1 MIVSLDKIFTVLFS
15 VLCFSLAFIGD
26 QFYAVPNGINI
37 LLVATFPFVANKK
50 DIINLFAKKP
60 IVWFVIFLSFILI
73 KSILVGQFLEDLFVI
88 KKMFQVLLILILS
101 SGLKVGGLEWLKSG
115 IILGSFIAVFYSL
128 VKITFLIINTAS
140 FNFAKGP
147 VINETLPVQRL
158 YLGLL
163 CTISLILVLERFFKK
178 RRKMYLILALTFT
191 VFVFLIASR
200 IAMLSAIVIII
211 YYSFIKL
218 RSIQRYFALFLIL
231 AVTSTAIF
239 SNDNLSKRV
248 LHLDDNLRESYIDKI
263 AMHEPRFLIWKYSY
277 EVAKNTNTILGNGFR
292 LTQEKLLTSYRQI
305 PQLKKRKWFISKRFN
320 SHNQYIDI
328 FLSQGLLGFIIFLI
342 FLFQLFISAKKS
354 PTKTLLLISSLLFM
368 LIYNNFHRL
377 IGVFI
382 FSILIVFILDNKTL
396 QKLKK

>member
-50 DIINLFAKKP
+50 DIINLFTKKP
-60 IVWFVIFLSFILI
+60 IVWFVIFLSFVLI

-115 IILGSFIAVFYSL
+115 IILGSFIAIFYSL

-191 VFVFLIASR
+191 VFVFLIAAR

-305 PQLKKRKWFISKRFN
+305 PQLKKREWFISKRFN

>member
-1 MIVSLDKIFTVLFS
+1 MRGSLDKIFTVLFS

-37 LLVATFPFVANKK
+37 LLVAIFPFVANKK
-50 DIINLFAKKP
+50 DIIDFITKKS
-60 IVWFVIFLSFILI
+60 IVWFVIFLSFVLI
-73 KSILVGQFLEDLFVI
+73 KSILLGQFLEDLFVI

-115 IILGSFIAVFYSL
+115 IILGSFIAIFYSL

-178 RRKMYLILALTFT
+178 RRKTYLILALTFT
-191 VFVFLIASR
+191 VFVFLIAAR

-277 EVAKNTNTILGNGFR
+277 EVSKNTNTILGNGFR

-305 PQLKKRKWFISKRFN
+305 PQLKKREWFISKRFN

>member
-37 LLVATFPFVANKK
+37 LLVAIFPFVANKK
-50 DIINLFAKKP
+50 DIINLVTKKP
-60 IVWFVIFLSFILI
+60 IVWFVIFLSFVLI

-115 IILGSFIAVFYSL
+115 IILGSFIAIFYSL

-191 VFVFLIASR
+191 VFVFLIAAR

-305 PQLKKRKWFISKRFN
+305 PQLKKREWFISERFN

>member
-37 LLVATFPFVANKK
+37 LLVAIFPFVANKK
-50 DIINLFAKKP
+50 DIINLVTKKP
-60 IVWFVIFLSFILI
+60 IVWFVIFLSFVLI

-101 SGLKVGGLEWLKSG
+101 SGLKVGELKWLKSG
-115 IILGSFIAVFYSL
+115 IILGSFIAIFYSL

-191 VFVFLIASR
+191 VFVFLIAAR

-277 EVAKNTNTILGNGFR
+277 EVSKNTNTILGNGFR

-305 PQLKKRKWFISKRFN
+305 PQLKKREWFISERFN

>member
-37 LLVATFPFVANKK
+37 LLVAIFPFVANKK
-50 DIINLFAKKP
+50 DIINLVTKKP
-60 IVWFVIFLSFILI
+60 IVWFVIFLSFVLI

-115 IILGSFIAVFYSL
+115 IILGSFIAIFYSL

-178 RRKMYLILALTFT
+178 RRKTYLILALTFT
-191 VFVFLIASR
+191 VFVFLIAAR

-277 EVAKNTNTILGNGFR
+277 EVSKNTNTILGNGFR

-305 PQLKKRKWFISKRFN
+305 PQLKKREWFISKRFN

>member
-1 MIVSLDKIFTVLFS
+1 MRDFLEKTFTILFS

-37 LLVATFPFVANKK
+37 LLVAIFPFVANKK
-50 DIINLFAKKP
+50 DIIDLVTKKP
-60 IVWFVIFLSFILI
+60 IVWFVVFLSFILI

-88 KKMFQVLLILILS
+88 KKMFQILLILILS

-115 IILGSFIAVFYSL
+115 IILGSFAAIFYSL
-128 VKITFLIINTAS
+128 VKIALLIINTAS

-163 CTISLILVLERFFKK
+163 CTISLIFVLERFFKK
-178 RRKMYLILALTFT
+178 HKKINLLLALTFT
-191 VFVFLIASR
+191 GFVFLIAAR
-200 IAMLSAIVIII
+200 IAMLSVIVIII

-231 AVTSTAIF
+231 AVTSIVIF

-248 LHLDDNLRESYIDKI
+248 LHLDDTLRESYVDKI

-277 EVAKNTNTILGNGFR
+277 EVSKNTNIILGNGFR
-292 LTQEKLLTSYRQI
+292 LTQEKLLTSYKQI
-305 PQLKKRKWFISKRFN
+305 PQLKKREWFISKRFN

-328 FLSQGLLGFIIFLI
+328 FLSQGLLGFLIFLI
-342 FLFQLFISAKKS
+342 FLFQLFISAKNS

-368 LIYNNFHRL
+368 LIYNNFYRL

-382 FSILIVFILDNKTL
+382 FSILIVFILDNKNL

>member
-1 MIVSLDKIFTVLFS
+1 MIASLDKIFTVLFS

-37 LLVATFPFVANKK
+37 LLVAIFPFVANKK
-50 DIINLFAKKP
+50 DIINLFTKKP
-60 IVWFVIFLSFILI
+60 IVWFVIFLSFVLI

-115 IILGSFIAVFYSL
+115 IILGSFIAIFYSL

-191 VFVFLIASR
+191 VFVFLIAAR

-231 AVTSTAIF
+231 ALTSTAIF

-277 EVAKNTNTILGNGFR
+277 EVSKNTNTILGNGFR

-305 PQLKKRKWFISKRFN
+305 PQLKKREWFISKRFN

-342 FLFQLFISAKKS
+342 FLFQLFISVKKS

>member
-115 IILGSFIAVFYSL
+115 IILGSFIAIFYSL

-163 CTISLILVLERFFKK
+163 CIISLILVLERFFKK

-305 PQLKKRKWFISKRFN
+305 PQLKKREWFISKRFN

>member
-37 LLVATFPFVANKK
+37 LLVAIFPFVANKK
-50 DIINLFAKKP
+50 DIINLFTKKP
-60 IVWFVIFLSFILI
+60 IVWFVIFLSFVLI

-115 IILGSFIAVFYSL
+115 IILGSFIAIFYSL

-178 RRKMYLILALTFT
+178 RRKTYLILALTFT
-191 VFVFLIASR
+191 VFVFLIAAR

-305 PQLKKRKWFISKRFN
+305 PQLKKREWFISKRFN

>member
-1 MIVSLDKIFTVLFS
+1 MRDFLEKTFTILFS

-37 LLVATFPFVANKK
+37 LLVAIFPFVANKK
-50 DIINLFAKKP
+50 DIIDLVTKKP
-60 IVWFVIFLSFILI
+60 IVWFVVFLSFVLI

-88 KKMFQVLLILILS
+88 KKMFQILLILILS

-115 IILGSFIAVFYSL
+115 IILGSFAAIFYSL
-128 VKITFLIINTAS
+128 VKIALLIINTAS

-178 RRKMYLILALTFT
+178 HKKINLLLALTFT
-191 VFVFLIASR
+191 GFVFLIAAR
-200 IAMLSAIVIII
+200 IAMLSVIVIII

-248 LHLDDNLRESYIDKI
+248 LHLDDNLRESYVDKI

-277 EVAKNTNTILGNGFR
+277 EVSKNTNIILGNGFR
-292 LTQEKLLTSYRQI
+292 LTQEKLLTSYKQI
-305 PQLKKRKWFISKRFN
+305 PQLKKREWFISKRFN

-328 FLSQGLLGFIIFLI
+328 FLSQGLLGFLIFLI
-342 FLFQLFISAKKS
+342 FLFQLFISAKNS

-368 LIYNNFHRL
+368 LIYNNFYRL

-382 FSILIVFILDNKTL
+382 FSILIVFILDNKNL
-396 QKLKK
+396 QKIKK

>member
-37 LLVATFPFVANKK
+37 LLVAIFPFVANKK
-50 DIINLFAKKP
+50 DIINLVTKKP
-60 IVWFVIFLSFILI
+60 IVWFVIFLSFVLI

-115 IILGSFIAVFYSL
+115 IILGSLSAIFYSL
-128 VKITFLIINTAS
+128 VKIAFLIINTAS

-191 VFVFLIASR
+191 VFVFLIAAR

-277 EVAKNTNTILGNGFR
+277 EVSKNTNTILGNGFR

-305 PQLKKRKWFISKRFN
+305 PQLKKREWFISKRFN

>member
-37 LLVATFPFVANKK
+37 LLVAIFPFVANKK
-50 DIINLFAKKP
+50 DIINLFTKKP
-60 IVWFVIFLSFILI
+60 IVWFVIFLSFVLI

-115 IILGSFIAVFYSL
+115 IILGSFIAIFYSL

-178 RRKMYLILALTFT
+178 RRKTYLILALTFT
-191 VFVFLIASR
+191 VFVFLIAAR

-277 EVAKNTNTILGNGFR
+277 EVSKNTNTILGNGFR

-305 PQLKKRKWFISKRFN
+305 PQLKKREWFISKRFN

>member
-50 DIINLFAKKP
+50 DIINLFTKKP
-60 IVWFVIFLSFILI
+60 IVWFVIFLSFVLI

-115 IILGSFIAVFYSL
+115 IILGSFIAIFYSL

-191 VFVFLIASR
+191 VFVFLIAAR

-277 EVAKNTNTILGNGFR
+277 EVSKNTNTILGNGFR

-305 PQLKKRKWFISKRFN
+305 PQLKKREWFISERFN

>member
-37 LLVATFPFVANKK
+37 LLVAIFPFVANKK
-50 DIINLFAKKP
+50 DIINLVTKKP
-60 IVWFVIFLSFILI
+60 IVWFVIFLSFVLI

-115 IILGSFIAVFYSL
+115 IILGSFIAIFYSL

-191 VFVFLIASR
+191 VFVFLIAAR

-277 EVAKNTNTILGNGFR
+277 EVSKNTNTILGNGFR

-305 PQLKKRKWFISKRFN
+305 PQLKKREWFISERFN

>member
-37 LLVATFPFVANKK
+37 LLVAIFPFVANKK
-50 DIINLFAKKP
+50 DIINLFTKKP

-191 VFVFLIASR
+191 VFVFLIAAR

-305 PQLKKRKWFISKRFN
+305 PQLKKREWFISKRFN

>member
-37 LLVATFPFVANKK
+37 LLVAIFPFVANKK
-50 DIINLFAKKP
+50 DIINLVTKKP
-60 IVWFVIFLSFILI
+60 IVWFVIFLSFVLI

-115 IILGSFIAVFYSL
+115 IILGSFIAIFYSL

-191 VFVFLIASR
+191 VFVFLIAAR

-277 EVAKNTNTILGNGFR
+277 EVSKNTNTILGNGFR

-305 PQLKKRKWFISKRFN
+305 PQLKKREWFISKRFN
-320 SHNQYIDI
+320 SHNQYIDV

>member
-37 LLVATFPFVANKK
+37 LLVAIFPFVANKK
-50 DIINLFAKKP
+50 DIINLVTKKP
-60 IVWFVIFLSFILI
+60 IVWFVIFLSFVLI
-73 KSILVGQFLEDLFVI
+73 KSILLGQFLEDLFVI

-101 SGLKVGGLEWLKSG
+101 SGLKVGELKWLKSG

-128 VKITFLIINTAS
+128 VKIVILIINTAS

-178 RRKMYLILALTFT
+178 RRKTYLILALTFT
-191 VFVFLIASR
+191 VFVFLIAAR

-277 EVAKNTNTILGNGFR
+277 EVSKNTNTILGNGFR

-305 PQLKKRKWFISKRFN
+305 PQLKKREWFISKRFN

>member
-37 LLVATFPFVANKK
+37 LLVAIFPFVANKK
-50 DIINLFAKKP
+50 DIINLFTKKP
-60 IVWFVIFLSFILI
+60 IVWFVIFLSFVLI

-115 IILGSFIAVFYSL
+115 IILGSFIAIFYSL

-191 VFVFLIASR
+191 VFVFLIAAR

-218 RSIQRYFALFLIL
+218 RSIQRFFALFLIL

-305 PQLKKRKWFISKRFN
+305 PQLKKREWFISKRFN

>member
-1 MIVSLDKIFTVLFS
+1 MTVSLDKIFTVLFS

-37 LLVATFPFVANKK
+37 LLVAIFPFVANKK
-50 DIINLFAKKP
+50 DIINLFTKKP
-60 IVWFVIFLSFILI
+60 IVWFVIFLSFVLI

-115 IILGSFIAVFYSL
+115 IILGSFIAIFYSL

-191 VFVFLIASR
+191 VFVFLIAAR

-277 EVAKNTNTILGNGFR
+277 EVSKNTNTILGNGFR

-305 PQLKKRKWFISKRFN
+305 PQLKKREWFISKRFN

>member
-37 LLVATFPFVANKK
+37 LLVAIFPFVANKK
-50 DIINLFAKKP
+50 DIINLVTKKP
-60 IVWFVIFLSFILI
+60 IVWFVIFLSFVLI

-115 IILGSFIAVFYSL
+115 IILGSFIAIFYSL

-191 VFVFLIASR
+191 VFVFLIAAR

-218 RSIQRYFALFLIL
+218 RSIQRFFALFLIL

-305 PQLKKRKWFISKRFN
+305 PQLKKREWFISKRFN

>member
-37 LLVATFPFVANKK
+37 LLVAIFPFVANKK
-50 DIINLFAKKP
+50 DIINLVTKKP
-60 IVWFVIFLSFILI
+60 IVWFVIFLSFVLI

-115 IILGSFIAVFYSL
+115 IILGSFIAIFYSL

-191 VFVFLIASR
+191 VFVFLIAAR

-277 EVAKNTNTILGNGFR
+277 EVSKNTNTILGNGFR

-305 PQLKKRKWFISKRFN
+305 PQLKKREWFISKKFN

>member
-37 LLVATFPFVANKK
+37 LLVAIFPFVANKK

-60 IVWFVIFLSFILI
+60 IVWFVIFLSFVLI

-115 IILGSFIAVFYSL
+115 IILGSFIAIFYSL

-191 VFVFLIASR
+191 VFVFLIAAR

-305 PQLKKRKWFISKRFN
+305 PQLKKREWFISKRFN

>member
-37 LLVATFPFVANKK
+37 LLVAIFPFVANKK
-50 DIINLFAKKP
+50 DIINLFTKKP
-60 IVWFVIFLSFILI
+60 IVWFVIFLSFVLI

-115 IILGSFIAVFYSL
+115 IILGSFIAIFYSL

-191 VFVFLIASR
+191 VFVFLIAAR

-218 RSIQRYFALFLIL
+218 RSIQRYFTLFLIL

-277 EVAKNTNTILGNGFR
+277 EVSKNTNTILGNGFR

-305 PQLKKRKWFISKRFN
+305 PQLKKREWFISKRFN

>member
-1 MIVSLDKIFTVLFS
+1 
-15 VLCFSLAFIGD
+15 
-26 QFYAVPNGINI
+26 
-37 LLVATFPFVANKK
+37 
-50 DIINLFAKKP
+50 
-60 IVWFVIFLSFILI
+60 
-73 KSILVGQFLEDLFVI
+73 
-88 KKMFQVLLILILS
+88 
-101 SGLKVGGLEWLKSG
+101 
-115 IILGSFIAVFYSL
+115 
-128 VKITFLIINTAS
+128 
-140 FNFAKGP
+140 
-147 VINETLPVQRL
+147 
-158 YLGLL
+158 
-163 CTISLILVLERFFKK
+163 
-178 RRKMYLILALTFT
+178 MYLILALTFT

-305 PQLKKRKWFISKRFN
+305 PQLKKREWFISKRFN

>member
-60 IVWFVIFLSFILI
+60 IVWFVIFLSFVLI

-115 IILGSFIAVFYSL
+115 IILGSFIAIFYSL

-305 PQLKKRKWFISKRFN
+305 PQLKKREWFISKRFN

>member
-37 LLVATFPFVANKK
+37 LLVAIFPFVANKK
-50 DIINLFAKKP
+50 DIINLFTKKP
-60 IVWFVIFLSFILI
+60 IVWFVIFLSFVLI

-115 IILGSFIAVFYSL
+115 IILGSFIAIFYSL

-191 VFVFLIASR
+191 VFVFLIAAR

-305 PQLKKRKWFISKRFN
+305 PQLKKREWFISKRFN

-354 PTKTLLLISSLLFM
+354 PTKTLLLISSLLFV

>member
-37 LLVATFPFVANKK
+37 LLVAIFPFVANKK
-50 DIINLFAKKP
+50 DIINLVTKKP
-60 IVWFVIFLSFILI
+60 IVWFVIFLSFVLI

-115 IILGSFIAVFYSL
+115 IILGSFIAIFYSL

-191 VFVFLIASR
+191 VFVFLIAAR
-200 IAMLSAIVIII
+200 IAMLSVIVIII

-277 EVAKNTNTILGNGFR
+277 EVSKNTNTILGNGFR

-305 PQLKKRKWFISKRFN
+305 PQLKKREWFISKRFN

>member
-50 DIINLFAKKP
+50 DIINLFTKKP

-115 IILGSFIAVFYSL
+115 IILGSFIAIFYSL

-178 RRKMYLILALTFT
+178 RRKTYLILALTFT
-191 VFVFLIASR
+191 VFVFLIAAR

-277 EVAKNTNTILGNGFR
+277 EVSKNTNTILGNGFR

-305 PQLKKRKWFISKRFN
+305 PQLKKREWFISKKFN

>member
-1 MIVSLDKIFTVLFS
+1 MRGSLDKIFTVLFS

-37 LLVATFPFVANKK
+37 LLVAIFPFVANKK
-50 DIINLFAKKP
+50 DIINLVTKKP
-60 IVWFVIFLSFILI
+60 IVWFVIFLSFVLI

-115 IILGSFIAVFYSL
+115 IILGSFIAIFYSL

-191 VFVFLIASR
+191 VFVFLIAAR

-305 PQLKKRKWFISKRFN
+305 PQLKKREWFISKRFN

>member
-37 LLVATFPFVANKK
+37 LLVAIFPFVANKK
-50 DIINLFAKKP
+50 DIINLVTKKP
-60 IVWFVIFLSFILI
+60 IVWFVIFLSFVLI

-115 IILGSFIAVFYSL
+115 IILGSFIAIFYSL

-178 RRKMYLILALTFT
+178 RRKTYLILALTFT
-191 VFVFLIASR
+191 VFVFLIAAR

-305 PQLKKRKWFISKRFN
+305 PQLKKREWFISERFN

>member
-37 LLVATFPFVANKK
+37 LLVAIFPFVANKK
-50 DIINLFAKKP
+50 DIINLVTKKP
-60 IVWFVIFLSFILI
+60 IVWFVIFLSFVLI

-115 IILGSFIAVFYSL
+115 IILGSFIAIFYSL

-277 EVAKNTNTILGNGFR
+277 EVSKNTNTILGNGFR

-305 PQLKKRKWFISKRFN
+305 PQLKKREWFISKRFN

>member
-1 MIVSLDKIFTVLFS
+1 MRGFLDKIFTVLFS

-37 LLVATFPFVANKK
+37 LLVAIFPFVANKK
-50 DIINLFAKKP
+50 DIINLVTKKP
-60 IVWFVIFLSFILI
+60 IVWFVIFLSFVLI

-115 IILGSFIAVFYSL
+115 IILGSFIAIFYSL

-178 RRKMYLILALTFT
+178 RRKTYLILALTFT
-191 VFVFLIASR
+191 VFVFLIAAR

-277 EVAKNTNTILGNGFR
+277 EVSKNTNTILGNGFR

-305 PQLKKRKWFISKRFN
+305 PQLKKREWFISKRFN

>member
-37 LLVATFPFVANKK
+37 LLVAIFPFVANKK
-50 DIINLFAKKP
+50 DIINLVTKKP
-60 IVWFVIFLSFILI
+60 IVWFVIFLSFVLI

-115 IILGSFIAVFYSL
+115 IILGSFIAIFYSL

-191 VFVFLIASR
+191 VFVFLIAAR

-277 EVAKNTNTILGNGFR
+277 EVSKNTNTILGNGFR

-305 PQLKKRKWFISKRFN
+305 PQLKKREWFISKRFN

-354 PTKTLLLISSLLFM
+354 PTKILLLISSLLFM

>member
-37 LLVATFPFVANKK
+37 LLVAIFPFVANKK
-50 DIINLFAKKP
+50 DIINLVTKKP
-60 IVWFVIFLSFILI
+60 IVWFVIFLSFVLI

-115 IILGSFIAVFYSL
+115 IILGSFIAIFYSL

-178 RRKMYLILALTFT
+178 RRKTYLILALTFT
-191 VFVFLIASR
+191 VFVFLIAAR

-305 PQLKKRKWFISKRFN
+305 PQLKKREWFISKRFN

>member
-1 MIVSLDKIFTVLFS
+1 MTVSLDKIFTVLFS

-37 LLVATFPFVANKK
+37 LLVAIFPFVANKK
-50 DIINLFAKKP
+50 DIINLVTKKP
-60 IVWFVIFLSFILI
+60 IVWFVIFLSFVLI

-115 IILGSFIAVFYSL
+115 IILGSFIAIFYSL

-178 RRKMYLILALTFT
+178 RRKTYLILALTFT
-191 VFVFLIASR
+191 VFVFLIAAR

-277 EVAKNTNTILGNGFR
+277 EVSKNTNTILGNGFR

-305 PQLKKRKWFISKRFN
+305 PQLKKREWFISKRFN

>member
-37 LLVATFPFVANKK
+37 LLVAIFPFVANKK
-50 DIINLFAKKP
+50 DIINLVTKKP

-115 IILGSFIAVFYSL
+115 IILGSFIAIFYSL

-191 VFVFLIASR
+191 VFVFLIAAR

-305 PQLKKRKWFISKRFN
+305 PQLKKREWFISKRFN